1 MLNRKVR
8 LVQDIMLDDV
18 PILGVIERRGDSYTL
33 VERVAL
39 VKKFFTKRKVRKEIA
54 AASRLAGLS

>member
-1 MLNRKVR
+1 MLNRKIRV
-8 LVQDIMLDDV
+8 VQDIMIDDV
-18 PILGVIERRGDSYTL
+18 PVLGVIERRGDGYSIS
-33 VERVAL
+33 ERLAL